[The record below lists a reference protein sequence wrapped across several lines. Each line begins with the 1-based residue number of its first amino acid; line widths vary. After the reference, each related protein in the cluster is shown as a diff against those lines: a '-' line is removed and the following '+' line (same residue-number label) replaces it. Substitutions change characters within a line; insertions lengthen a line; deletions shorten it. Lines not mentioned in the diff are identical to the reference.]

1 MPLPQGYLQ
10 MIATHLNAPYGA
22 ILTAAD
28 VRAALRAGT
37 LQGLAVSALG
47 KELIAGMYVELQPEV
62 IGCASYEAGVN
73 LEEAQA
79 LYEHVRAQ
87 WAMPRVAAWEEALTG
102 VL

>member
-28 VRAALRAGT
+28 VRDALRAGT
-37 LQGLAVSALG
+37 SHGLAISALG
-47 KELIAGMYVELQPEV
+47 KELIASMYVELQPEI

-73 LEEAQA
+73 LEEAQS
-79 LYEHVRAQ
+79 LYAHVRSE
-87 WAMPRVAAWEEALTG
+87 WAVPRVAMWEEALTG